1 MSTPL
6 CTFVDEDGDTVTAW
20 NDPKLMPRD
29 GRVSLFQAE
38 NLVLSSDGQI
48 KTVDAS
54 GKVLCVHEDA
64 AALLPRNSLSL
75 GES

>member
-6 CTFVDEDGDTVTAW
+6 FTFVDEDGDTVTAW
-20 NDPKLMPRD
+20 SDLPLD
-29 GRVSLFQAE
+29 GRMSLFKAE

-64 AALLPRNSLSL
+64 AALLSRNSFSL